1 MYQMELKDI
10 KTRLKE
16 YFFLGPTAKLRV
28 RQIER
33 AINSPLHS
41 VIRYTKELE
50 KQGILK
56 SSSLAG
62 VTLYSADRTS
72 ATFLLEKRLYNL
84 RSLFSSGLVTFL
96 IQELSNPT
104 IVLFGSYARGEDME
118 KSDIDLYI
126 ESAKKELP
134 SLGKFEKKLQRKIQL
149 FKYQHISKVENKEL
163 ANNIINGITLNG
175 FLEVF
180 K

>member
-1 MYQMELKDI
+1 MIRKDI
-10 KTRLKE
+10 KARIRE
-16 YFFLGPTAKLRV
+16 YFLLNPTMKLWV

-33 AINSPLHS
+33 DLKVSLPL

-50 KQGILK
+50 KAGILK
-56 SSSLAG
+56 STAAPG
-62 VTLYSADRTS
+62 ITLFSADRAS
-72 ATFLLEKRLYNL
+72 AAFLLEKKLYNL
-84 RSLFSSGLVTFL
+84 RSLYSSGLVDFL
-96 IQELSNPT
+96 VQELSNPT

-149 FKYQHISKVENKEL
+149 FKYQSISKVENKEL

>member
-1 MYQMELKDI
+1 
-10 KTRLKE
+10 
-16 YFFLGPTAKLRV
+16 LRV

-33 AINSPLHS
+33 VIKSPLHS

-56 SSSLAG
+56 SSSMAG
-62 VTLYSADRTS
+62 MKLYSADRTS
-72 ATFLLEKRLYNL
+72 SSFLLEKGLYNL
-84 RSLFSSGLVTFL
+84 RSLYSSGLVEFL
-96 IQELSNPT
+96 TQELSNPT
-104 IVLFGSYARGEDME
+104 IVLFGSYVRGEDVE
-118 KSDIDLYI
+118 KSDIDIYI

-134 SLGKFEKKLQRKIQL
+134 SLNKFEKKLQRGIQL
-149 FKYQHISKVENKEL
+149 FKYKDISRVENKEL

-175 FLEVF
+175 FLEVL

>member
-1 MYQMELKDI
+1 MIRKDI
-10 KTRLKE
+10 KARIRE
-16 YFFLGPTAKLRV
+16 YFLLNPTMKLWV

-33 AINSPLHS
+33 DLKVSLPL

-72 ATFLLEKRLYNL
+72 ATFLLEKKLYNL
-84 RSLFSSGLVTFL
+84 RSLYSSGLVDFL
-96 IQELSNPT
+96 VQELSNPT

-149 FKYQHISKVENKEL
+149 FKYQSISKVENKEL